1 MFFIWRVK
9 HNNKIFACWLEDLL
23 LISGGDLF
31 EDEVF
36 SKGKAK
42 NHFIPTVLTLI
53 GLYKISLLK

>member
-1 MFFIWRVK
+1 
-9 HNNKIFACWLEDLL
+9 